1 LSERLREGNLIVID
15 ELGFKNPKT
24 KDFLSTL
31 GTLGLATKGTATK
44 TLIVDSLDNAN
55 LVLSSRNVR
64 KTKITNSFGLNIYD
78 IVYHEKLVIS
88 KSAVEE
94 LNNLL
99 DPKRESG
106 IAEPETA
113 APVEETKPAEK
124 PKAKRTAKPKV
135 EKAEKAPAKEKVEA
149 APVVKET
156 AAEAPAEEAV
166 AEAAPAE
173 EIAVAE
179 EPSAEDK
186 ATVTSEEAAK
196 DE

>member
-1 LSERLREGNLIVID
+1 M
-15 ELGFKNPKT
+15 
-24 KDFLSTL
+24 STL
-31 GTLGLATKGTATK
+31 VTLGLAAKGAATK

-78 IVYHEKLVIS
+78 IVCHEKLVIS

-99 DPKRESG
+99 DPKRETG
-106 IAEPETA
+106 IIEPA
-113 APVEETKPAEK
+113 VPIEEPKAVEK

-135 EKAEKAPAKEKVEA
+135 EKAE
-149 APVVKET
+149 
-156 AAEAPAEEAV
+156 APAEEKVEVAPV
-166 AEAAPAE
+166 VEGTAPAEVSAAEAATAE
-173 EIAVAE
+173 ESVA
-179 EPSAEDK
+179 AEAASVED
-186 ATVTSEEAAK
+186 TSSETSEEAAK